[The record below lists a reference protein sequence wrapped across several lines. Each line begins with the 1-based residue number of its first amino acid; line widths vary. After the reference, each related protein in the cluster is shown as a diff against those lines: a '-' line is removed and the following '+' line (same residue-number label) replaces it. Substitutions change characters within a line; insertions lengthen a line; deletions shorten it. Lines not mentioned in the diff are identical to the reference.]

1 MYEKTKTSCPNVY
14 GAFGG
19 LMRLIPLDIKNNLC
33 YFGIVQPFLTM
44 NPTVIGSFEDF
55 EAHNGQELGASEFFK
70 ITQSQINL
78 FADATYD
85 HQWIHTDPARASKEG
100 AFGNTIA
107 HGYLTLS
114 IVPHLWDQI
123 VRVENLKMMINYG
136 IENLRFAQAVTVDSE
151 VRLVAK
157 LKNVANLRGTVKAE
171 VEVKLEIKDHKK
183 PAFTGVLVFLYHF
196 V

>member
-1 MYEKTKTSCPNVY
+1 MRSF
-14 GAFGG
+14 AFWIS
-19 LMRLIPLDIKNNLC
+19 RIISAILIFYQI
-33 YFGIVQPFLTM
+33 PFKMT
-44 NPTVIGSFEDF
+44 PTVIGSFEEF
-55 EAHNGQELGASEFFK
+55 EKHNGQELGASEYFQ

-78 FADATYD
+78 FADATHD
-85 HQWIHTDPARASKEG
+85 HQWIHTDPERAKAEG

-114 IVPHLWDQI
+114 IVPHLWEQI

-136 IENLRFAQAVTVDSE
+136 IENLRFAQAVTVESE

-171 VEVKLEIKDHKK
+171 VEVKLEIKDQKK
-183 PAFTGVLVFLYHF
+183 PAFTGVLIFLYHF
-196 V
+196 H

>member
-1 MYEKTKTSCPNVY
+1 
-14 GAFGG
+14 
-19 LMRLIPLDIKNNLC
+19 
-33 YFGIVQPFLTM
+33 M

-55 EAHNGQELGASEFFK
+55 EKHNGLELGASEYFR

-85 HQWIHTDPARASKEG
+85 HQWIHTDPERAKAEG

-114 IVPHLWDQI
+114 IVPHLWEQI

-136 IENLRFAQAVTVDSE
+136 IESLRFAQAVTVESE

-171 VEVKLEIKDHKK
+171 VEVKLEIKDQKK
-183 PAFTGVLVFLYHF
+183 PAFTGVLIFLYHF
-196 V
+196 HQ

>member
-1 MYEKTKTSCPNVY
+1 
-14 GAFGG
+14 
-19 LMRLIPLDIKNNLC
+19 
-33 YFGIVQPFLTM
+33 M
-44 NPTVIGSFEDF
+44 NPLVIGSFEDF
-55 EAHNGQELGASEFFK
+55 EKHNGQELGASEFFK

-85 HQWIHTDPARASKEG
+85 HQWIHIDPDRAKAEG

-114 IVPHLWDQI
+114 IVPHLWEQI
-123 VRVENLKMMINYG
+123 VQVQNLKMMINYG
-136 IENLRFAQAVTVDSE
+136 IESLRFAQAVVVDSE

-171 VEVKLEIKDHKK
+171 VEVKLEIKDQKK
-183 PAFTGVLVFLYHF
+183 PAFTGVLIFLYHF
-196 V
+196 H

>member
-1 MYEKTKTSCPNVY
+1 MFIFKTFPDLFEKKVQIGSYAEFAIPKLY
-14 GAFGG
+14 S
-19 LMRLIPLDIKNNLC
+19 LILKLNPHN
-33 YFGIVQPFLTM
+33 FM
-44 NPTVIGSFEDF
+44 NPLLIGSFEDF
-55 EAHNGQELGASEFFK
+55 EKHNGQELGASDYFK

-85 HQWIHTDPARASKEG
+85 HQWIHTDPERAKAEG

-114 IVPHLWDQI
+114 IVPHLWEQI
-123 VRVENLKMMINYG
+123 VKVENLKMMINYG
-136 IENLRFAQAVTVDSE
+136 IESLRFAQAVVVDSE

-171 VEVKLEIKDHKK
+171 VEVKLEIKDQKK

-196 V
+196 H